1 MQMGYVVFE
10 QCDNQDVDYQFYDGN
25 YQCQQQF
32 IGGEGFYLFLWN
44 KYFDEYLQYYQL
56 FQVDI
61 LFYDVKVVVVI
72 FREWIFL

>member
-44 KYFDEYLQYYQL
+44 KYFDEYL
-56 FQVDI
+56 
-61 LFYDVKVVVVI
+61 
-72 FREWIFL
+72 